1 MTTPDGSVS
10 VFGESATAVL
20 AMPAVAMS
28 AQSKR
33 RCFMKILKIEYGCGH
48 GALRCIAS

>member
-10 VFGESATAVL
+10 VFGDSATAIL

-33 RCFMKILKIEYGCGH
+33 RYFMEILRNE
-48 GALRCIAS
+48 